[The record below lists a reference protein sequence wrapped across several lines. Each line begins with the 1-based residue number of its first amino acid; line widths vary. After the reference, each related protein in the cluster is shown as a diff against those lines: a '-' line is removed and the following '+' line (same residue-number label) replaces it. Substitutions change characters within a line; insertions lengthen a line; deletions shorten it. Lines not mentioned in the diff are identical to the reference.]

1 MSKLIKYLKPYWA
14 SILAVV
20 VLLVLQANFDL
31 SLPDYMSRIVNY
43 GIQQGGIDSS
53 VPKILSEE
61 SFREISL
68 FLPEKD
74 AALLTRLYRPV
85 GVESV
90 TAVPMKGEP
99 SSSRETRV
107 YELGPVTK
115 EEQAEL
121 ERSYGPIPLRPLP

>member
-74 AALLTRLYRPV
+74 AELLARLYRPV

-90 TAVPMKGEP
+90 TAVPM
-99 SSSRETRV
+99 
-107 YELGPVTK
+107 
-115 EEQAEL
+115 
-121 ERSYGPIPLRPLP
+121 ERGTFIFAGNPGIRAWASDQRRTG